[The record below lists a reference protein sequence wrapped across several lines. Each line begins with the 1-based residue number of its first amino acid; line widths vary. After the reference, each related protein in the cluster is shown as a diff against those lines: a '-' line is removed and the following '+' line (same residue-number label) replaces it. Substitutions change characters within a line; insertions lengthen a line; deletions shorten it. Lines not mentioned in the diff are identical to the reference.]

1 MIETIANNKKGTALF
16 MTMMVLTG
24 ILTISLSV
32 ASIVM
37 SDIVMSR
44 TQTHSTKA
52 YFAAEAGAERILYL
66 ARKESFLSGSSC
78 DDPIICV
85 NFATKK
91 CVSCDDTSAKN
102 DLTNGSSYK
111 VEYFFTA
118 LNVSI
123 MSAGVYSGARRS
135 VEIGY

>member
-66 ARKESFLSGSSC
+66 ARKESFLSG
-78 DDPIICV
+78 
-85 NFATKK
+85 
-91 CVSCDDTSAKN
+91 VSCAGLTICIDFSAKACVDCNDASAKN
-102 DLTNGSSYK
+102 NLTNGSSYK
-111 VEYFFTA
+111 VEYVFIA
-118 LNVSI
+118 PSVNVT
-123 MSAGVYSGARRS
+123 SAGTYSGARRS

>member
-1 MIETIANNKKGTALF
+1 MTINNEKGTALF

-24 ILTISLSV
+24 VLTVSLSV

-37 SDIVMSR
+37 SDIIMSR
-44 TQTHSTKA
+44 TQTNSTKA

-66 ARKESFLSGSSC
+66 ARKESFLSGASC
-78 DDPIICV
+78 TGLTTCV
-85 NFATKK
+85 DFTAKD
-91 CVSCDDTSAKN
+91 CVSCDDAGAKN
-102 DLTNGSSYK
+102 NLTNGSSYK

-118 LNVSI
+118 PNVNI
-123 MSAGVYSGARRS
+123 VSAGTYSGARRS